1 MGFLKSSD
9 EILSVGEFSSRF
21 KMLLAT
27 SIPDL
32 WIRGEVSGVKLY
44 PSGHTYF
51 SLKDENAVLSAV
63 LFKNARRG
71 VSVELKEG
79 MKILAYGAI
88 SLYEA
93 RGSCQMIVKA
103 VMPDGF
109 GDLAMRFEELKKKL
123 AKEGLFDAENKK
135 KMPFLPR
142 KIGIITSPAGAAVR
156 DFISILRRRGWK
168 GEIIVLPSRV
178 QGAEAAMEIVSQIKK
193 AESLD
198 LDLLVLARGGGSL
211 EDLWCFNEEIVARAV
226 AACKIPT
233 ISAVGHEVDFSL
245 CDFAS
250 DLRAETPSGAAEYI
264 SSEFNLALENFANL
278 KNAVSEA
285 VKNILVKAREKL
297 ESSQI
302 LFRASS
308 PQNKLNNLSISLDET
323 ESRLR
328 SLCLENIAE
337 KKHSLSQIYA
347 QFKGLSPLG
356 TIAVLGEKVEACEK
370 QLELLSVD
378 SVLSRGFA
386 IALDGDGRIIKQAKA
401 APKDAAFTLRF
412 NDGQIGVI
420 QTCKARKP

>member
-9 EILSVGEFSSRF
+9 EILSVGEFSNRF
-21 KMLLAT
+21 KMLLAA

-32 WIRGEVSGVKLY
+32 WLRGEVSGVKHY

-51 SLKDENAVLSAV
+51 SLKDETALISAV
-63 LFKNARRG
+63 LFKNAKRG
-71 VSVELKEG
+71 ISVELKEG

-93 RGSCQMIVKA
+93 RGSYQMIVKA
-103 VMPDGF
+103 LMPDGF
-109 GDLAMRFEELKKKL
+109 GDLAKRFEELKSKL
-123 AKEGLFDAENKK
+123 AREGLFAAENKK
-135 KMPFLPR
+135 PMPFLPR
-142 KIGIITSPAGAAVR
+142 KIGVITSPAGAAIR

-178 QGAEAAMEIVSQIKK
+178 QGGEAAAEIVSQIKN

-226 AACKIPT
+226 ASCKIPT

-264 SSEFNLALENFANL
+264 SSEFNLALENFGNL
-278 KNAVSEA
+278 KSSLAEA
-285 VKNILVKAREKL
+285 AKNILRAARGKL

-302 LFRASS
+302 LFNASS
-308 PQNKLNNLSISLDET
+308 PQHRLNNLSISLDET
-323 ESRLR
+323 EFRLR
-328 SLCLENIAE
+328 SLCLECVLE
-337 KKHSLSQIYA
+337 KKHSLARAYA
-347 QFKGLSPLG
+347 LFKGVSPLG
-356 TIAVLGEKVEACEK
+356 KIALLREKIDAAEK

-386 IALDGDGRIIKQAKA
+386 IALDEEGRIIKNAKT
-401 APKDAAFTLRF
+401 APKGAAFNIKF
-412 NDGQIGVI
+412 SDGQISVI

>member
-9 EILSVGEFSSRF
+9 EILSVGEFSNRF

-27 SIPDL
+27 SIPEL
-32 WIRGEVSGVKLY
+32 WLRGEVSGMKVY

-51 SLKDENAVLSAV
+51 SLKDENAVISAV
-63 LFKNARRG
+63 LFKNAKRG

-93 RGSCQMIVKA
+93 RGSYQIIVKA

-109 GDLAMRFEELKKKL
+109 GDLARRFEELKKKL
-123 AKEGLFDAENKK
+123 ADEGLFDAENKK
-135 KMPFLPR
+135 PMPFLPR
-142 KIGIITSPAGAAVR
+142 KIGVITSPAGAAVR

-178 QGAEAAMEIVSQIKK
+178 QGSEAAAEIVSQIKK
-193 AESLD
+193 AEGLD

-285 VKNILVKAREKL
+285 VKNALVKAKEKL
-297 ESSQI
+297 GALQI
-302 LFRASS
+302 LFHASS
-308 PQNKLNNLSISLDET
+308 PRNRLDNLSISLDET

-328 SLCLENIAE
+328 SMCLEAVAA
-337 KKHSLSQIYA
+337 KRHSLSRAYA
-347 QFKGLSPLG
+347 QFKGVSPLG
-356 TIAVLGEKVEACEK
+356 KIAVLYEKVEACEK

-386 IALDGDGRIIKQAKA
+386 IALDGGGRIIKQAKA
-401 APKDAAFTLRF
+401 APKDAAFKLMF
-412 NDGQIGVI
+412 NDGQISVI